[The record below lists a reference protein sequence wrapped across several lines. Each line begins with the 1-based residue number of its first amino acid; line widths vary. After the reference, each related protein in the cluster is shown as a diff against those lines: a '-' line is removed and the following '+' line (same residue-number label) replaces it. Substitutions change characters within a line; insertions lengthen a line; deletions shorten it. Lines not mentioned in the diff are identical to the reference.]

1 MITVLCFG
9 KEAIKGDMLAK
20 EIADELVID
29 GIEFVKCSNVDDLLS
44 YSGNVYIMDVAK
56 GLKEVTLIE
65 DITKLEVN
73 KLISLH
79 DFDLGFFLKLMNEI
93 GKIKNVKIIGIPM
106 GSNKEDAKKEVIKI
120 LKKAIS
126 AISS

>member
-9 KEAIKGDMLAK
+9 NEAIKEDMLAK
-20 EIADELVID
+20 EIADELEID
-29 GIEFVKCSNVDDLLS
+29 GIKFVKCSSVDDLLS

-65 DITKLEVN
+65 DIRKLESN

-106 GSNKEDAKKEVIKI
+106 ESNKEDAKKGVMKI

-126 AISS
+126 S

>member
-9 KEAIKGDMLAK
+9 NEAIKEDMLAK
-20 EIADELVID
+20 ELADEIEID
-29 GIEFVKCSNVDDLLS
+29 GIEFVKCNSVDDLFS
-44 YSGNVYIMDVAK
+44 YSGNIYIMDVAK
-56 GLKEVTLIE
+56 GIKKVTLIE
-65 DITKLEVN
+65 DIKKLEAN

-106 GSNKEDAKKEVIKI
+106 ESNKEDAKKEAIQI
-120 LKKAIS
+120 LKKI
-126 AISS
+126 IPN